1 MFIRRFYYDAATGAQ
16 LYSYT
21 AEGQRLHTRPQE
33 QEAESLRLE
42 NWGCMEWLERVPA
55 IEAAFADVDA
65 AGNPRI
71 VEAYADM
78 SGEEAKLAFTYTTID
93 DVPAGDDPYQIIDI
107 LTGGDV

>member
-1 MFIRRFYYDAATGAQ
+1 MFIRRFFYDTNTGEQ

-21 AEGQRLHTRPQE
+21 AEGKRLHTRPQE
-33 QEAESLRLE
+33 REAESLRLE

-78 SGEEAKLAFTYTTID
+78 SGEEPNLVFDYTPIE
-93 DVPAGDDPYQIIDI
+93 DVPAGDNPYQIINI
-107 LTGGDV
+107 LTGGDD